1 MGDKPQAGLAWPVIT
16 ISLWASKG
24 GELVQLL
31 PTCNK
36 YLLSSYSSQA
46 PVLGGEGT
54 IVNNR
59 GLALLPS
66 AHFQWDIAT
75 LGYGI
80 LLGTSRLSGDFIA
93 YVPTL
98 SLEKEPWEFQAQDS
112 MFSTDL
118 SQECFLH
125 CNKLGTS
132 AGAGGWRAGLGG
144 SWLWRRLY
152 CSGNGF
158 VAEPGRTIWV
168 QRPVRTVSKANVIC
182 LMRFL
187 SNLRVVCFKT

>member
-132 AGAGGWRAGLGG
+132 AGAGGGGRGWGGAGYGG
-144 SWLWRRLY
+144 DSIVQEMGLWQNPVELY
-152 CSGNGF
+152 GY
-158 VAEPGRTIWV
+158 
-168 QRPVRTVSKANVIC
+168 KD
-182 LMRFL
+182 L
-187 SNLRVVCFKT
+187 SEQSPKPMLFA